1 MTETK
6 AEKPRWVPLS
16 KTPEATPVDW
26 LKFGI
31 LARGHVANL
40 FGDEGIGKS
49 LYWVLIVADLTKNG
63 IKVAIV
69 VTEDGLEDTVKT
81 RLLAAGADLDN
92 IFVLNVSDEL
102 DEFELGIPHPN
113 TELDMMPTDVALV
126 VVDALLDTL
135 NVGVDIAKP
144 PVCRAVFKP
153 WKQFARR
160 RHCAVLTLTHTN
172 RDRSNGTRG
181 ALGAAGTI
189 RAVVRLNI
197 LAQRDQNDLLA
208 VGLEKTNLCPITN
221 VTLYGHEQVQIFKS
235 TATSDGM
242 VGRLVDRG
250 PGQVT
255 AKELF
260 EQMATPEPKTSRM
273 GDMSQQVLQL
283 VTGIVTPKEIADK
296 INGLDNNAAGQH
308 LRRLAEAGEIKQV
321 SRGKYGPASLPSLHS
336 ITSGSEGNDGSD
348 GNQPPIPSVPS
359 LPSLPEM
366 KEKVKECR
374 VCGFGMT
381 FAEDQTNGI
390 HVGCS
395 EKENA

>member
-1 MTETK
+1 MTETE

-16 KTPEATPVDW
+16 ETPEAKPVAW
-26 LKFGI
+26 LEFGI
-31 LARGHVANL
+31 LARGHVTNL

-49 LYWVLIVADLTKNG
+49 LYWVLIVAGLTKKG
-63 IKVAIV
+63 MKAAIV

-92 IFVLNVSDEL
+92 IFVLNVADEM

-113 TELDMMPTDVALV
+113 TELDMMPEDVALV

-135 NVGVDIAKP
+135 SLGVDIAKP

-160 RHCAVLTLTHTN
+160 RDCAVLTLTHTN

-189 RAVVRLNI
+189 RAVVRLNV
-197 LAQRDQNDLLA
+197 LAQTDPNGLLA
-208 VGLEKTNLCPITN
+208 VGLEKSNLCPLTN
-221 VTLYGHEQVQIFKS
+221 VTLYGHEQVQMFEATS
-235 TATSDGM
+235 TSDGM

-250 PGQVT
+250 LGNVT
-255 AKELF
+255 AKDLF
-260 EQMATPEPKTSRM
+260 EQMALPEPKPSRF
-273 GDMSQQVLQL
+273 GDMTQQILQL
-283 VTGIVTPKEIADK
+283 VTGIVTPKEISDK
-296 INGLDNNAAGQH
+296 IDGLDNNAAGQH
-308 LRRLAEAGEIKQV
+308 LRRLAESGQIKQI
-321 SRGKYGPASLPSLHS
+321 SRGKYGPATLPSLHS
-336 ITSGSEGNDGSD
+336 ITPGSEGTEGSD
-348 GNQPPIPSVPS
+348 GNQTAIPSVPS
-359 LPSLPEM
+359 LHSRSEV

-381 FAEDQTNGI
+381 FTEDQDNGI
-390 HVGCS
+390 HAGCAH
-395 EKENA
+395 KENA